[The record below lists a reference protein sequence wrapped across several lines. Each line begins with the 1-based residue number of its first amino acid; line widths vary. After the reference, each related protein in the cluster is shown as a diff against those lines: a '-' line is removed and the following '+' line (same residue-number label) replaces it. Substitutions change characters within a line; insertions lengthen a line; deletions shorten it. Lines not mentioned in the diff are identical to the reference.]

1 MSAKETIYWTC
12 CQCGYGPHILK
23 IHQACSNS
31 NCQHRPC
38 INCQSYYLNE
48 DLTTNATD
56 QPISYA
62 NDNTNV
68 SSTRVLPDPNGKELR
83 DCSSIHSPTCH
94 PSTYFDLGEASEGSP
109 LAVAPASAIYESLPP
124 TPNLLPSEHVTTLPE
139 HFASG
144 PTYQPSDG
152 EWLWVCSECGGG
164 SWLLSNV
171 GACLHCG
178 HQRCIKCPCWEV
190 N

>member
-1 MSAKETIYWTC
+1 MAVEQPNGWSC
-12 CQCGYGPHILK
+12 CQCGYGPHLWALYRACINRYCQ
-23 IHQACSNS
+23 HQACV
-31 NCQHRPC
+31 NCKPE
-38 INCQSYYLNE
+38 YLNE

-68 SSTRVLPDPNGKELR
+68 SSTRVQPDPNGKELR

-94 PSTYFDLGEASEGSP
+94 PSTYFDLSEASEGSL
-109 LAVAPASAIYESLPP
+109 LAAPPVSAIDESLPP

-152 EWLWVCSECGGG
+152 EWLWVCSECGSG

-171 GACLHCG
+171 GACLQCG
-178 HQRCIKCPCWEV
+178 HVRCVRCACWEV